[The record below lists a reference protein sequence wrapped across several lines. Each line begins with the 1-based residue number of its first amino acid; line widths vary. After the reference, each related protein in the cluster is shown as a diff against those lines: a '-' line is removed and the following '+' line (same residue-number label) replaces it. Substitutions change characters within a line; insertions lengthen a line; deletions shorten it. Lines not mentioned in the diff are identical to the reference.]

1 MSYDIFLKI
10 DGIDGES
17 MDDKHKNEIE
27 VLSWRWNIHQ
37 ESTMHAGSGLGSG
50 KVSVTN
56 LDFDHYID
64 RASPNLF
71 KYCASGKHIPQAI
84 LVMRKAGG
92 NPLEYL
98 KYTFTD
104 LIVAVVSPSGSHD
117 GEIASRETVEWRQSA
132 GVPQVHFHRSD
143 YCNGIAQRKPGRGN
157 CVSRIN

>member
-1 MSYDIFLKI
+1 MAYDIFLKI

-92 NPLEYL
+92 NPLEYRMTQRSH
-98 KYTFTD
+98 KPMCAWCQPKGRWWKRSFT
-104 LIVAVVSPSGSHD
+104 LASG
-117 GEIASRETVEWRQSA
+117 
-132 GVPQVHFHRSD
+132 
-143 YCNGIAQRKPGRGN
+143 PGH
-157 CVSRIN
+157 

>member
-56 LDFDHYID
+56 LSFEHYID
-64 RASPNLF
+64 RASRTCSNTALPVSTFRRPFWL
-71 KYCASGKHIPQAI
+71 CVRLAAIRWSTSSIP
-84 LVMRKAGG
+84 
-92 NPLEYL
+92 
-98 KYTFTD
+98 
-104 LIVAVVSPSGSHD
+104 SP
-117 GEIASRETVEWRQSA
+117 T
-132 GVPQVHFHRSD
+132 
-143 YCNGIAQRKPGRGN
+143 
-157 CVSRIN
+157 

>member
-1 MSYDIFLKI
+1 MAYDIFLKI

-71 KYCASGKHIPQAI
+71 KYCASASTFRRPFWLCVRLAAIRWSTSSIP
-84 LVMRKAGG
+84 
-92 NPLEYL
+92 
-98 KYTFTD
+98 
-104 LIVAVVSPSGSHD
+104 SP
-117 GEIASRETVEWRQSA
+117 T
-132 GVPQVHFHRSD
+132 
-143 YCNGIAQRKPGRGN
+143 
-157 CVSRIN
+157 

>member
-1 MSYDIFLKI
+1 MAYDIFLKI

-92 NPLEYL
+92 NPLEYWDTVPAGQ
-98 KYTFTD
+98 KVGRFTGD
-104 LIVAVVSPSGSHD
+104 MMITVTKKMCSGDRHTSLPLTANLLRLVQRTALIWLA
-117 GEIASRETVEWRQSA
+117 
-132 GVPQVHFHRSD
+132 
-143 YCNGIAQRKPGRGN
+143 
-157 CVSRIN
+157 

>member
-1 MSYDIFLKI
+1 HLY
-10 DGIDGES
+10 
-17 MDDKHKNEIE
+17 
-27 VLSWRWNIHQ
+27 
-37 ESTMHAGSGLGSG
+37 SGGQIQCATTLGSG

-117 GEIASRETVEWRQSA
+117 GEIASRETVELSFSTVKQEYVVQNQQGGSGGTITA
-132 GVPQVHFHRSD
+132 GYDFKA
-143 YCNGIAQRKPGRGN
+143 NKEI
-157 CVSRIN
+157 

>member
-1 MSYDIFLKI
+1 MAYDIFLKI

-27 VLSWRWNIHQ
+27 VLGWRWNIHQ

-56 LDFDHYID
+56 LEFEHYID

-117 GEIASRETVEWRQSA
+117 GEIASRETVELSFSTVKQEYVVQNQQGGSGGTITA
-132 GVPQVHFHRSD
+132 GYDFKA
-143 YCNGIAQRKPGRGN
+143 NKEI
-157 CVSRIN
+157 

>member
-1 MSYDIFLKI
+1 MAYDIFLKI

-98 KYTFTD
+98 TMVKSPP
-104 LIVAVVSPSGSHD
+104 VKRWSSPS
-117 GEIASRETVEWRQSA
+117 A
-132 GVPQVHFHRSD
+132 P
-143 YCNGIAQRKPGRGN
+143 
-157 CVSRIN
+157 

>member
-1 MSYDIFLKI
+1 
-10 DGIDGES
+10 
-17 MDDKHKNEIE
+17 
-27 VLSWRWNIHQ
+27 
-37 ESTMHAGSGLGSG
+37 MHAGSGLGSG

-104 LIVAVVSPSGSHD
+104 LIVAVVSRAAATMVKSPPVKRWSSPS
-117 GEIASRETVEWRQSA
+117 A
-132 GVPQVHFHRSD
+132 P
-143 YCNGIAQRKPGRGN
+143 
-157 CVSRIN
+157 

>member
-1 MSYDIFLKI
+1 MAYDIFLKI

-71 KYCASGKHIPQAI
+71 KYCASG
-84 LVMRKAGG
+84 
-92 NPLEYL
+92 
-98 KYTFTD
+98 
-104 LIVAVVSPSGSHD
+104 
-117 GEIASRETVEWRQSA
+117 WRQSA
-132 GVPQVHFHRSD
+132 GVPQVYLHRPD
-143 YCNGIAQRKPGRGN
+143 CRRGFPE
-157 CVSRIN
+157 RQPRW

>member
-1 MSYDIFLKI
+1 MAYDIFLKI

-92 NPLEYL
+92 NPLEY
-98 KYTFTD
+98 
-104 LIVAVVSPSGSHD
+104 SHD
-117 GEIASRETVEWRQSA
+117 GEIASRETVELSFSTVKQEYVVQNQQGGSGGTITA
-132 GVPQVHFHRSD
+132 GYDFKA
-143 YCNGIAQRKPGRGN
+143 NKEI
-157 CVSRIN
+157 